1 LNPELAHL
9 RHDPAHHWLE
19 HERMPSVRF
28 ILLSAAGLAAMGG
41 LAAGAACLLDGAF
54 AQAVAFTWPGLAGG
68 VAFAL
73 AAPGR
78 SGEPA

>member
-1 LNPELAHL
+1 L

-19 HERMPSVRF
+19 HEGMLSVRF
-28 ILLSAAGLAAMGG
+28 ILLSAAGLAALTGI
-41 LAAGAACLLDGAF
+41 AAGAACLMEGAF
-54 AQAVAFTWPGLAGG
+54 AQAVAFTWPGLAGA

-78 SGEPA
+78 PGDTA